1 MSHDLPQAL
10 DLEDEDPQMIA
21 ALGPEQARYVLLLVL
36 EDSAVKFGIGKTTT
50 AEMTG
55 YLFDKVN

>member
-1 MSHDLPQAL
+1 
-10 DLEDEDPQMIA
+10 MIA